1 MAGHIDIEHG
11 KIDDCPNACAS
22 TWAQRFKPFDIMPC
36 NLMPFIHRSYT
47 PLNGLKMDPNL
58 FGSTRTR
65 FR

>member
-11 KIDDCPNACAS
+11 KLDDCPNASAC
-22 TWAQRFKPFDIMPC
+22 TWAQRATPLDSMPC
-36 NLMPFIHRSYT
+36 HLKPFIHRSYT
-47 PLNGLKMDPNL
+47 PLNGRKTDPNM